1 MKISEFFFFIA
12 PKQLQFEIILLSSY
26 CDWSVLQYYTIATT
40 YRTSLGV
47 LGWVLGLAKS
57 SLKEL
62 YFYHI
67 CRHFT
72 VTVLSLSYTLMRCMP
87 LQVNTIR
94 NQKKEK

>member
-1 MKISEFFFFIA
+1 MKISEIFFFIA

-72 VTVLSLSYTLMRCMP
+72 VTVLFSLFLTL
-87 LQVNTIR
+87 
-94 NQKKEK
+94 